1 MKDDS
6 DDSLGIMR
14 CCFNLFGIALCLG
27 LYALIGFH
35 FYAFIVVVCPLIKL
49 RLGTEMGLMWIA
61 VGMTILYNLVFNHFW
76 AMVIKPG
83 SSKDQHFIEKLR
95 VVQKSRAYRKSVN

>member
-1 MKDDS
+1 MKTKMTPI
-6 DDSLGIMR
+6 LL
-14 CCFNLFGIALCLG
+14 FNQHPVFWNRIIFVHFFGLFGILLCLG

-49 RLGTEMGLMWIA
+49 RLGTEMGLTWIA
-61 VGMTILYNLVFNHFW
+61 VGLAILYNIVFNHFW

-83 SSKDQHFIEKLR
+83 SSKD
-95 VVQKSRAYRKSVN
+95 